1 MSKTEPFKE
10 FYNKFGM
17 IKFHSINEFTS
28 TVLMEVPKSKLK
40 ERAEKGFITR
50 RQIENIKIKIKE
62 KYGTDVLV
70 SFSESADK
78 AGMEAG
84 LLAVL
89 NANLKAKKI
98 KSVSMSFFNANDINV
113 IVFCKGLDSKE
124 QVDVERLALQ
134 YLTSI
139 KLVLKGV
146 EYNDIVGVEPSLMV
160 ILRAL
165 KSTYPIN
172 LEHLTSYLI
181 KQNYYIES
189 IEWLSKK
196 LDLLRK
202 KDFLIRS
209 LDGVYRLTHYGIEQ
223 VPVTRSRTSSDVERI
238 LTIAKR
244 HL

>member
-1 MSKTEPFKE
+1 MSKRDLFKE
-10 FYNKFGM
+10 ICNKFEM
-17 IKFHSINEFTS
+17 INFHSINEFTS
-28 TVLMEVPKSKLK
+28 TILMEVPTNKLK

-50 RQIENIKIKIKE
+50 RQIENIKVKIKE
-62 KYGTDVLV
+62 KYNTDVLV

-78 AGMEAG
+78 AGIEAG
-84 LLAVL
+84 LLAIL

-98 KSVSMSFFNANDINV
+98 RSVSISFFNSSDVSV
-113 IVFCKGLDSKE
+113 IVFCKGLESKE
-124 QVDVERLALQ
+124 QDDVERHSLQ
-134 YLTSI
+134 FLTSM
-139 KLVLKGV
+139 KLALKGV

-165 KSTYPIN
+165 KSTYPIT

-181 KQNYYIES
+181 KQKYYIES

-202 KDFLIRS
+202 KDFLVRS
-209 LDGVYRLTHYGIEQ
+209 LDGMYRLTHYGIEQ

>member
-1 MSKTEPFKE
+1 MSKKEQFKE
-10 FYNKFGM
+10 FCDKFEM

-28 TVLMEVPKSKLK
+28 TVLMEVPTSKLK

-50 RQIENIKIKIKE
+50 RQIENIKVKIKD
-62 KYGTDVLV
+62 KYDIDVLV

-78 AGMEAG
+78 AGIEAG
-84 LLAVL
+84 LLAIL

-98 KSVSMSFFNANDINV
+98 KSVSISFLNSSNVSV
-113 IVFCKGLDSKE
+113 IVFCKGLESKE
-124 QVDVERLALQ
+124 QDDVERFSLQ
-134 YLTSI
+134 FLTSM
-139 KLVLKGV
+139 KLALKGV

-165 KSTYPIN
+165 KSTYPIT

-202 KDFLIRS
+202 KDFLVRS
-209 LDGVYRLTHYGIEQ
+209 LDGMYRLTHYGIEQ

>member
-1 MSKTEPFKE
+1 LSKVDIFRE

-17 IKFHSINEFTS
+17 IKFNAVNEFTS
-28 TVLMEVPKSKLK
+28 TVLMEVPTNKLK

-78 AGMEAG
+78 TGMEAG
-84 LLAVL
+84 LLAIL

-98 KSVSMSFFNANDINV
+98 KSVSISFFNANDINI
-113 IVFCKGLDSKE
+113 IVFCKGLESKE
-124 QVDVERLALQ
+124 REKVERLSLQ
-134 YLTSI
+134 FLTSM
-139 KLVLKGV
+139 KLTLKGV

-172 LEHLTSYLI
+172 LENLTSHLI

-196 LDLLRK
+196 LDLMRK
-202 KDFLIRS
+202 KDFLVRS
-209 LDGVYRLTHYGIEQ
+209 PDGMYRLTHYGLEQ

>member
-1 MSKTEPFKE
+1 MSRADLFKE
-10 FYNKFGM
+10 FYIKFGM
-17 IKFHSINEFTS
+17 IKFHSVNEFTS
-28 TVLMEVPKSKLK
+28 TILMEVPTGKIK
-40 ERAEKGFITR
+40 EKAEKGFITR

-62 KYGTDVLV
+62 RYGADVLV

-78 AGMEAG
+78 PGIEAG
-84 LLAVL
+84 LLAIL
-89 NANLKAKKI
+89 NANLKSKKI
-98 KSVSMSFFNANDINV
+98 KSASISFLNASDVSV
-113 IVFCKGLDSKE
+113 ILFCKGLESKE
-124 QVDVERLALQ
+124 QVEVERLALQ
-134 YLTSI
+134 YLTSM

-165 KSTYPIN
+165 KSTYPVT
-172 LEHLTSYLI
+172 LENLTSYLI

-202 KDFLIRS
+202 KDFLVRS
-209 LDGVYRLTHYGIEQ
+209 VDGVYRLTHYGIEQ